1 MVFKSVQPEILFI
14 SFLNCDSFV
23 RPKKSQCRI
32 CHHFQWTTP
41 PSSRWQMWG
50 EFPKVAAATI
60 WREINRTTKCCT
72 NTTKKRSTKYRFP
85 YVVFFHVSGL
95 KKKYICMLIAIKIEP
110 SFIFALWDSQRCIYE
125 EHERDDRNVCFLRF
139 SAFYDLHQPGFRQDV
154 LVERTFGKTLR
165 SLPLL
170 QGKKETL
177 ILKLFLDAF
186 LYRFIYG

>member
-1 MVFKSVQPEILFI
+1 MLHKYNQETINQTQIPLRCVFPRV
-14 SFLNCDSFV
+14 
-23 RPKKSQCRI
+23 
-32 CHHFQWTTP
+32 WT
-41 PSSRWQMWG
+41 
-50 EFPKVAAATI
+50 E
-60 WREINRTTKCCT
+60 
-72 NTTKKRSTKYRFP
+72 
-85 YVVFFHVSGL
+85 
-95 KKKYICMLIAIKIEP
+95 KKKYIYICMLIAIKIEP